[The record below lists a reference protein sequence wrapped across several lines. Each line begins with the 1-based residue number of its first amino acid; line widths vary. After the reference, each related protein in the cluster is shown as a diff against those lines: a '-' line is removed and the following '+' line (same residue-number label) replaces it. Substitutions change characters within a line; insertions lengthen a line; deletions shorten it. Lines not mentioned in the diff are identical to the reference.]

1 MDLPPPAPYRGAE
14 LVLALLRKDLS
25 LTHPETI
32 EIAARYNGPPGSA
45 NGGYAAGVFAA
56 LIDGPAEVNLRA
68 PPPLDKPI
76 RVVSAAQGF
85 EFFDGDTLVA
95 TSAPSGLLPPPP
107 DAPTPDQALTG
118 RSHFPPEETH
128 AFPSCF
134 VCGPHRKP
142 GDGLRLFTG
151 PADGFDGVADVWV
164 PAPEF
169 AGDDGRVRPEILW
182 AALDCPGAFAVGFGD
197 NPMVLARIAGN
208 LHALPA
214 AGDRLVV
221 AGWHHFHDG
230 RKHGAGTAIY
240 TEDGQ
245 LIAQSDQ
252 LWIELKKA

>member
-1 MDLPPPAPYRGAE
+1 MPAPM
-14 LVLALLRKDLS
+14 RKDLS

-56 LIDGPAEVNLRA
+56 LVDGPAEVNLRA

-76 RVVSAAQGF
+76 RVVSGAQGF

-95 TSAPSGLLPPPP
+95 TSAPSGFLPPTP
-107 DAPTPDQALTG
+107 DAPTPDQALNG
-118 RSHFPPEETH
+118 RSHFPPEEDH

-134 VCGPHRKP
+134 VCGPHRKV

-169 AGDDGRVRPEILW
+169 AGGDSLVRPEILW
-182 AALDCPGAFAVGFGD
+182 AALDCPGAFAVGFGG
-197 NPMVLARIAGN
+197 NPMVLARIVGN
-208 LHALPA
+208 LHALPKA
-214 AGDRLVV
+214 AETRWWWP
-221 AGWHHFHDG
+221 AGPSSMT
-230 RKHGAGTAIY
+230 GANTAPARPS
-240 TEDGQ
+240 TQ
-245 LIAQSDQ
+245 KTAS
-252 LWIELKKA
+252 

>member
-1 MDLPPPAPYRGAE
+1 M
-14 LVLALLRKDLS
+14 
-25 LTHPETI
+25 THPETI

-56 LIDGPAEVNLRA
+56 LLDGPAEVNLRS

-76 RVVSAAQGF
+76 RVAATAQGF

-95 TSAPSGLLPPPP
+95 TAAPSSLLPPPP
-107 DAPTPDQALTG
+107 AAPTRDQALSG
-118 RSHFPPEETH
+118 RSHFPLDEAH
-128 AFPSCF
+128 AFPTCF
-134 VCGPHRKP
+134 VCGPHREP

-151 PADGFDGVADVWV
+151 PADGFAGVADIWT

-182 AALDCPGAFAVGFGD
+182 AALDCPGAFAVGLD
-197 NPMVLARIAGN
+197 TSPIVLARIVGN
-208 LHALPA
+208 LHTLPMAGVPLIVA
-214 AGDRLVV
+214 AWPL
-221 AGWHHFHDG
+221 FHDG

-245 LIAQSDQ
+245 LLARSEQ
-252 LWIELKKA
+252 LWISLKKA

>member
-1 MDLPPPAPYRGAE
+1 MPAPM
-14 LVLALLRKDLS
+14 RKDLS

-56 LIDGPAEVNLRA
+56 LVDGPAEVNLRA

-95 TSAPSGLLPPPP
+95 TSAPSGFLPPPP
-107 DAPTPDQALTG
+107 DAPTPDQALNG
-118 RSHFPPEETH
+118 RSHFPPEEDH

-134 VCGPHRKP
+134 VCGPHRKV

-169 AGDDGRVRPEILW
+169 AGDDGLVRPEILW
-182 AALDCPGAFAVGFGD
+182 AALDCPGAFAVGFDG
-197 NPMVLARIAGN
+197 NPMVLARIVGN
-208 LHALPA
+208 LHALPK
-214 AGDRLVV
+214 AGEALVV
-221 AGWHHFHDG
+221 AGWPLFHDG

-245 LIAQSDQ
+245 LIAQSEQ